1 MNPLHIPL
9 PSLPAPV
16 QIGAPLVLPTAHGNL
31 YAIVPPEAAPFLLSG
46 DGWCID
52 LSPPPIDADGNPTR
66 VDALP
71 VLVDMLARAVGHPEG
86 VRVFRGGSIRPS
98 AWTLE
103 TWAHGENVS
112 TFTLFTHDVGAPHD
126 GTTHGGW
133 TMAATETREIIRRLP
148 RIPALAS
155 IDLTDPNATRLA
167 LVALLAARVWETA

>member
-1 MNPLHIPL
+1 MTPLHIPL
-9 PSLPAPV
+9 ANLPAPV
-16 QIGAPLVLPTAHGNL
+16 PTWTPTILH
-31 YAIVPPEAAPFLLSG
+31 ISG
-46 DGWCID
+46 FSISTGYPGERIDRSDPSSRYDVD
-52 LSPPPIDADGNPTR
+52 LSPPPIDANGNPTR
-66 VDALP
+66 IDALP
-71 VLVDMLARAVGHPEG
+71 VLVDMLARAMGHPEG

-155 IDLTDPNATRLA
+155 IDLTDPNAHRLA